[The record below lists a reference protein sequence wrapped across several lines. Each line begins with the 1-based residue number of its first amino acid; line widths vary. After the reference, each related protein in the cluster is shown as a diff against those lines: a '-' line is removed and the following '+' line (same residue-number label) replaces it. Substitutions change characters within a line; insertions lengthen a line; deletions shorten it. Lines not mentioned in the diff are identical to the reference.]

1 MKFDLY
7 TILFYFFALLT
18 VGSAAVVVLSRHILH
33 AAFALLFTFFGV
45 ACIYIMMNADFI
57 AAAQVL
63 IYVGGVLILILFGVM
78 LTQRIGDVK
87 FIAIPMQLYGAATI
101 CTLIFFL
108 IVYVIYNQTWIIR
121 TQTQIISTTQR
132 IGTFLL
138 NEYLLPFEIVSVLL
152 VVALVGAAIIAERAK
167 RRW

>member
-1 MKFDLY
+1 MKFDPY
-7 TILFYFFALLT
+7 TILFYFFALFII
-18 VGSAAVVVLSRHILH
+18 GSAVVVVLSRNILH

-45 ACIYIMMNADFI
+45 ACIYIMLNADFI

-87 FIAIPMQLYGAATI
+87 FIAIPMQLYGAGI
-101 CTLIFFL
+101 VCILIFSF
-108 IVYVIYNQTWIIR
+108 IVYVIHDQQWVLR
-121 TQTQIISTTQR
+121 DKQITSTTQR
-132 IGTFLL
+132 IGTILL
-138 NEYLLPFEIVSVLL
+138 NEYLLPFEIASLLL